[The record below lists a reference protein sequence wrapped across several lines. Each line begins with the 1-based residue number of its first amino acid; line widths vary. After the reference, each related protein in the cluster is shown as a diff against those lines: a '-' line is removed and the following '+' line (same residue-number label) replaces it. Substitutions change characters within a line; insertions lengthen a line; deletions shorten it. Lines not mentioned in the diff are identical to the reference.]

1 MSSTSSN
8 RARRRI
14 SRSVSIMHGSITPFE
29 PPRKRQG
36 VANSPIERAQRTDV
50 IPTRYRRVT
59 DAGIHAVF
67 RSNDR
72 PDKLLRTPTNGAQT
86 MTIHIGAKPGEIA
99 ETVLLP
105 GDPYRAKWAAET
117 FLDDAKCINEVRGML
132 GFTGTWKGNRVTIH
146 GSGMGMPS
154 LSIYAQELICD
165 YDAKTLIRI
174 GSCGGMQDKVKVR
187 DVILAM
193 TASSLSTP
201 SSGIFKELNFA
212 PSADWSLL
220 SAAAKASEN
229 KGVSTHV
236 GGVYS
241 TDVFY
246 DERPDL
252 NEQMVRHG
260 ILGVEMEA
268 AELYN
273 LAARHNRR
281 ALAVL
286 TVSDH
291 LITGDSLP
299 ADQRETSFGDMVEI
313 ALEAAFT

>member
-1 MSSTSSN
+1 
-8 RARRRI
+8 
-14 SRSVSIMHGSITPFE
+14 
-29 PPRKRQG
+29 
-36 VANSPIERAQRTDV
+36 
-50 IPTRYRRVT
+50 
-59 DAGIHAVF
+59 
-67 RSNDR
+67 
-72 PDKLLRTPTNGAQT
+72 
-86 MTIHIGAKPGEIA
+86 MTIHIGAKPGDIA

-117 FLDDAKCINEVRGML
+117 FLENPVCVNQVRGML

-154 LSIYAQELICD
+154 LSIYANELIAE
-165 YDAKTLIRI
+165 YNAQTLIRI
-174 GSCGGMQDKVKVR
+174 GSCGAMQETVKLR

-193 TASSLSTP
+193 TSSSLSTP
-201 SSGIFKELNFA
+201 SSGIFRELNFA
-212 PSADWSLL
+212 PCADYGLL
-220 SAAAKASEN
+220 RAAADAAAAK
-229 KGVSTHV
+229 GVTTHV
-236 GGVYS
+236 GGIYS
-241 TDVFY
+241 SDVFY

-273 LAARHNRR
+273 LAARHGRR

-291 LITGDSLP
+291 LLTHQALP
-299 ADQRETSFGDMVEI
+299 SEDRETGFGAMVEI
-313 ALEAAFT
+313 ALQAAFA